1 MLEKMIFGR
10 FIPGDSFIHRLDA
23 RAKLIF
29 VFLFIAVVFIANNW
43 ITYGILVAFTF
54 LIIRMSRIRLYFLIN
69 GLKPVVILIIFTF
82 LLHLFFTR
90 EGAII
95 FEWKFV
101 KIYEEGLRQGIFISI
116 RFFVLVILTSI
127 LTLTTTPIS
136 ITDALETLLNPLKK
150 WKLPVHELALMMSIS
165 LRFIPT
171 LMDETDKIMKAQ
183 MARGS
188 DMTTGSMKERMNAI
202 VPLLIPLFVSAFKRA
217 EDLATAMEVRGYK
230 GGEGRTRYRKLEWAT
245 KDTVIIVTLLIL
257 AIVLVYFRSVMEVY
271 DMRLRAIISYDGN
284 AFSGY
289 QVQPGK
295 RTVQLELERVLQIMH
310 KGTIVKVVASGRTDA
325 GVHATG
331 QVIHFDSPLTLP
343 MDRWR
348 TALNVQLPGD
358 IRVLS
363 VEQVQDDFHARY
375 DAIGKTYRYIW
386 SLNEVHSPFERN
398 YSVHVE
404 RYKPNIDWMKE
415 ASVHLLGTHDF
426 SSFCAV

>member
-43 ITYGILVAFTF
+43 VTYAILVAFTF
-54 LIIRMSRIRLYFLIN
+54 LIIRTSRIRLYFLIN

-90 EGAII
+90 EGAVI
-95 FEWKFV
+95 FEWKFL

-188 DMTTGSMKERMNAI
+188 DMTTGSMKERMNAV

-245 KDTVIIVTLLIL
+245 KDTVVIVILLIL
-257 AIVLVYFRSVMEVY
+257 AIVLFYLRS
-271 DMRLRAIISYDGN
+271 
-284 AFSGY
+284 
-289 QVQPGK
+289 
-295 RTVQLELERVLQIMH
+295 
-310 KGTIVKVVASGRTDA
+310 
-325 GVHATG
+325 
-331 QVIHFDSPLTLP
+331 
-343 MDRWR
+343 
-348 TALNVQLPGD
+348 
-358 IRVLS
+358 
-363 VEQVQDDFHARY
+363 
-375 DAIGKTYRYIW
+375 
-386 SLNEVHSPFERN
+386 
-398 YSVHVE
+398 
-404 RYKPNIDWMKE
+404 
-415 ASVHLLGTHDF
+415 
-426 SSFCAV
+426 